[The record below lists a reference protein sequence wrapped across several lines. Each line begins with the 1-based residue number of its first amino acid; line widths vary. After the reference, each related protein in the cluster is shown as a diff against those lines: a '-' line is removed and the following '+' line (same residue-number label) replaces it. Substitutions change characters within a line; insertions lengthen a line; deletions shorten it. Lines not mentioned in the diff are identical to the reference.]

1 MRSSRNRSGAD
12 RNIELKD
19 NEEMKEEYVKDARL
33 NSQIS
38 GRSLDEAA
46 AEERRA
52 ERERLKDKE
61 ESKR

>member
-52 ERERLKDKE
+52 ERERLKEKE